1 MPWQPGKCCR
11 HRDCVKVK
19 LSPFLPNPCFVGA
32 SRRKGNLGWFLMS
45 EECFLY
51 SPPEAWVKE
60 DVIYQPWCFVS
71 ASSERSTSHGGP
83 TWGSQDVEQKC
94 LRGLFCV
101 RLLELGQA
109 VLPDHGLCL
118 YLLQTSL

>member
-32 SRRKGNLGWFLMS
+32 SQRKGNLGWFLMS

-60 DVIYQPWCFVS
+60 DVIYHPWSFYQLPLNAAQAMEGQPG
-71 ASSERSTSHGGP
+71 APRTSSRKA
-83 TWGSQDVEQKC
+83 WV
-94 LRGLFCV
+94 
-101 RLLELGQA
+101 A
-109 VLPDHGLCL
+109 
-118 YLLQTSL
+118 